1 LNIKRKFVLAIAA
14 YAVLGLL
21 IWQTLSDEPIR
32 IFDHDIKLRTATLFI
47 VGIFALRTGLH
58 FWRVR
63 IEESRAGIEESD
75 ESLGVSN
82 KPM

>member
-1 LNIKRKFVLAIAA
+1 LDIKRKFGLAIAA

-21 IWQTLSDEPIR
+21 IWQTLSDEPVR
-32 IFDHDIKLRTATLFI
+32 IFDHDIRLRTATLLI
-47 VGIFALRTGLH
+47 VGVFALRTCLH

-63 IEESRAGIEESD
+63 IEESD